1 MKSLLVKIPG
11 KITINTQEIFAN
23 SIQSKYYSPTE
34 FLTSKIPKN
43 CFSFFHLNI
52 ASLECHIDDLKS
64 VLSILD
70 FDFDVIG
77 ISESR
82 IKNDVP
88 IANLDIPGY
97 KYEHTP
103 TNTSTGGT
111 LIFVKNCFNYE
122 KRLEYC
128 NSVDGIAESVF
139 IDIKFLFRVDGRFQ
153 CRSIEI

>member
-1 MKSLLVKIPG
+1 MAQKHKSSNWGQNPDLLDLPSYRMKSLLEKIPG

-23 SIQSKYYSPTE
+23 SIHSKYYRPTE

-103 TNTSTGGT
+103 
-111 LIFVKNCFNYE
+111 LQVPL
-122 KRLEYC
+122 LE
-128 NSVDGIAESVF
+128 VP
-139 IDIKFLFRVDGRFQ
+139 LF
-153 CRSIEI
+153 S